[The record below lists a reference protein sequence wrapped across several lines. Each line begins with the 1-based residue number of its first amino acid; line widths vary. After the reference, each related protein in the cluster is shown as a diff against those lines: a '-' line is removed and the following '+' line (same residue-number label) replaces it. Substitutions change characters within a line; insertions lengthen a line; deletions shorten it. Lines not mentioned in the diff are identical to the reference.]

1 MGRRGATTERKR
13 RNRAKVGGGDEC
25 RLGGGVRES
34 VAQWV
39 RLALS
44 SVCVNVV
51 SAGVL
56 V

>member
-13 RNRAKVGGGDEC
+13 RNRAKEGGGDEC
-25 RLGGGVRES
+25 RGGVRES

-44 SVCVNVV
+44 SVGVNVV